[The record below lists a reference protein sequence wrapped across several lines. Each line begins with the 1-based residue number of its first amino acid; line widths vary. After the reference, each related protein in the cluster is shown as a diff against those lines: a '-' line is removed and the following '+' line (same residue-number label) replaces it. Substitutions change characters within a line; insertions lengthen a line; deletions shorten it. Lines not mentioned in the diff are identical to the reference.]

1 MGCSLLRQGMDKLI
15 ISLEGAEARAIDER
29 AERERWSRDKI
40 TEVRKDQSFST
51 SVLNRSL

>member
-1 MGCSLLRQGMDKLI
+1 MDKLI